1 MKKFLSILLCVAMLV
16 SCVVLLTAC
25 GKDDEVGKTPATI
38 VGDWEAEFD
47 FGAIMEELMFSADT
61 EVPEEYKEW
70 FDFSGLCVTMCISFY
85 DEDTYEVGFDE
96 DSVED
101 MIDDLLD
108 MLSESM
114 KKVMEQMLESQ
125 DMTLD
130 EYLTMMGT
138 TWDEV
143 IKETFPRSEI
153 KDSFYDMEDTTGTY
167 RMDGNKLYFDDEED
181 EYTEFTLT
189 ADKLSFTKVVGM
201 DLDDENVLSV
211 LGKLLPLEFTRKK

>member
-1 MKKFLSILLCVAMLV
+1 MKKFLSILLCVAMLA
-16 SCVVLLTAC
+16 SCAVLLTAC
-25 GKDDEVGKTPATI
+25 GKDDEAEATPATI
-38 VGDWEAEFD
+38 VGDWETKFD
-47 FGAIMEELMFSADT
+47 FGAIMEELMFSADNDM
-61 EVPEEYKEW
+61 PEEYKDW
-70 FDFSGLCVTMCISFY
+70 FDFSGLSVTMWISFE
-85 DEDTYEVGFDE
+85 DEGTYEVGFDE

-189 ADKLSFTKVVGM
+189 SQKLSFTKVVGM
-201 DLDDENVLSV
+201 DLDDENILSI
-211 LGKLLPLEFTRKK
+211 LGRLLPLEFARKK